1 MDNFDDKT
9 PVQPAAPEVQVQL
22 DAMRH
27 LIVSV
32 LILVLVVSGTLT
44 IYLLRQWRSVS
55 KELAVVRPQATKMI
69 EDYQKNSVPLMSD
82 FLKKVTDYGRTHPDY
97 MPILA
102 RYNIKPGA
110 ATGAPPATATAPPTA
125 APKKK

>member
-9 PVQPAAPEVQVQL
+9 PVQPAATDVQVQL

-32 LILVLVVSGTLT
+32 LILVVVVSGTLT
-44 IYLLRQWRSVS
+44 IYLLRQWRTVS
-55 KELAVVRPQATKMI
+55 KELAVVRPQATQMI
-69 EDYQKNSVPLMSD
+69 ADYQKNSVPLMSD

-97 MPILA
+97 MPVLA
-102 RYNIKPGA
+102 KYNIKPGA
-110 ATGAPPATATAPPTA
+110 ATGAPPAAATSPLTAPPN
-125 APKKK
+125 KK